1 MGLLFPIH
9 SRQEDSRIS
18 NINARM
24 RAEMLSMRKKPTVPV
39 STVSTASTPV
49 VSKTTATDSPINKIL
64 KAIVAKQT

>member
-24 RAEMLSMRKKPTVPV
+24 RAETLSMRKKPTVPV
-39 STVSTASTPV
+39 STVSTASKPV